1 MHINH
6 LFKTRF
12 NGNRVK
18 FKPRLNQK
26 LKILFSFFI
35 FFMRQ
40 NFNAITKK
48 TVGLKQNDLNLLYKH
63 FNLNQKKQRYF
74 VSRPGVLKGLV

>member
-1 MHINH
+1 
-6 LFKTRF
+6 
-12 NGNRVK
+12 
-18 FKPRLNQK
+18 
-26 LKILFSFFI
+26 
-35 FFMRQ
+35 MRQ